1 LFNICNCIIF
11 IQNQKH
17 MWHKINVWQYQQIYN
32 VYNSKDKYLTEIE
45 VDSKLV
51 SIVNNMT
58 DAQVDSLSLTEFRK
72 LKRSIIFLTK
82 PIEGKPVKYI
92 SINKNKRYKI
102 NYDVSKMPFARY
114 IESKIFSEDL
124 YNNLHKLAA
133 TMVIPQKRI
142 LGIWFKQKY
151 DASKHEQYSED
162 MLTARFIDV
171 YHSLVFF
178 YQVYRNW
185 IEVSQDYMVSKLMQT
200 GMTQEKAKEVVQD
213 LCTTLDGN
221 IPPNLLPST
230 KVAQL
235 RKRMNLAQ

>member
-1 LFNICNCIIF
+1 
-11 IQNQKH
+11 
-17 MWHKINVWQYQQIYN
+17 
-32 VYNSKDKYLTEIE
+32 
-45 VDSKLV
+45 
-51 SIVNNMT
+51 
-58 DAQVDSLSLTEFRK
+58 
-72 LKRSIIFLTK
+72 
-82 PIEGKPVKYI
+82 
-92 SINKNKRYKI
+92 
-102 NYDVSKMPFARY
+102 
-114 IESKIFSEDL
+114 
-124 YNNLHKLAA
+124 
-133 TMVIPQKRI
+133 MVIPQKRV

-200 GMTQEKAKEVVQD
+200 GMTQDKAKEVVQD
-213 LCTTLDGN
+213 LCTTLDGS
-221 IPPNLLPST
+221 IPPNLLPNT

>member
-1 LFNICNCIIF
+1 
-11 IQNQKH
+11 
-17 MWHKINVWQYQQIYN
+17 MWDKINVWQYQQIYN

-45 VDSKLV
+45 VNSKLV
-51 SIVNNMT
+51 SIVNDMT
-58 DAQVDSLSLTEFRK
+58 EAQVDSLTITQFNK
-72 LKRSIIFLTK
+72 LKKSILFLTQ
-82 PIEGKPVKYI
+82 PIAGKPVKYI
-92 SINKNKRYKI
+92 SINKTKRYKI

-114 IESKIFSEDL
+114 IESKVFSEDL

-133 TMVIPQKRI
+133 TMVMPQKRI

-185 IEVSQDYMVSKLMQT
+185 IEVSQDYMVSKMMQT

-230 KVAQL
+230 KIAQL

>member
-1 LFNICNCIIF
+1 
-11 IQNQKH
+11 

-45 VDSKLV
+45 VNSKLV
-51 SIVNNMT
+51 SIVNDMT
-58 DAQVDSLSLTEFRK
+58 EAQVDSLTITQFNK
-72 LKRSIIFLTK
+72 LKKSILFLTQ
-82 PIEGKPVKYI
+82 PIAGKPVKYI

-114 IESKIFSEDL
+114 IESKVFSEDL

-133 TMVIPQKRI
+133 TMVIPQKRV